1 MGHNNFAFPK
11 LLDPV
16 TLNEEK
22 METVSN
28 IVDSDKFN
36 LPPLDG
42 MIELQLRCQEVL
54 PVPIIF
60 SMECGHSVDWDCWV
74 DRDLQDIEFVN
85 LLKRSQIYGSVLV
98 SRGLNMKKKTLPGC
112 DVWFIGGTQQPTHSF
127 LLGVRLL

>member
-11 LLDPV
+11 LLDPM

-42 MIELQLRCQEVL
+42 MIEL
-54 PVPIIF
+54 
-60 SMECGHSVDWDCWV
+60 
-74 DRDLQDIEFVN
+74 
-85 LLKRSQIYGSVLV
+85 
-98 SRGLNMKKKTLPGC
+98 
-112 DVWFIGGTQQPTHSF
+112 
-127 LLGVRLL
+127 

>member
-42 MIELQLRCQEVL
+42 MIELQLHCQEVL

-60 SMECGHSVDWDCWV
+60 SMECGHSIDWDCWV

-98 SRGLNMKKKTLPGC
+98 SRGLNMKKKRHCRVATFG
-112 DVWFIGGTQQPTHSF
+112 S
-127 LLGVRLL
+127 